1 MGIEEQK
8 SSTFLSSMLTDSI
21 ARYVRP
27 PLQGDVAAFEDW
39 LVVAIKIWSL
49 WGDGVVT
56 LGRRSGH
63 FGETE
68 WSLWGDEFEKNSSLS
83 IEK

>member
-1 MGIEEQK
+1 MFNFALQDFVLPEVNCGRA
-8 SSTFLSSMLTDSI
+8 DSK
-21 ARYVRP
+21 
-27 PLQGDVAAFEDW
+27 QGCTAVYFCR
-39 LVVAIKIWSL
+39 SL

-68 WSLWGDEFEKNSSLS
+68 WSLWGDEFDKSSSLS
-83 IEK
+83 AEK